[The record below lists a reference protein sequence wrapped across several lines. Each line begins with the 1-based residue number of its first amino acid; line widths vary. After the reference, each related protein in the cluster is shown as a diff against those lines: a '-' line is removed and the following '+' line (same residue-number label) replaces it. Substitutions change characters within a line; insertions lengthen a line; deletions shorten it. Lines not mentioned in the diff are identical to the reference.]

1 MPQAESV
8 ARRGVESIDRRGSE
22 TSALSL
28 RARLIEVE
36 AEHLRLQRLVAELLI
51 KNQKLRE
58 LLCEQGGNFC
68 RCGEFLPRRW
78 DGAASARLVALIFL
92 VVLILRLHSGVCQLI
107 GLDS

>member
-1 MPQAESV
+1 MNQTMGIIESTPQAENV
-8 ARRGVESIDRRGSE
+8 ARSRIESIDRRDSQ

-58 LLCEQGGNFC
+58 LLCEQAGNSAAAASFC
-68 RCGEFLPRRW
+68 RDGE
-78 DGAASARLVALIFL
+78 AAHHRHASS
-92 VVLILRLHSGVCQLI
+92 H
-107 GLDS
+107 

>member
-1 MPQAESV
+1 MNQTMGTIESTPRGERV
-8 ARRGVESIDRRGSE
+8 ARRGVESIERSSSE

-58 LLCEQGGNFC
+58 LLCEQAGTSAA
-68 RCGEFLPRRW
+68 
-78 DGAASARLVALIFL
+78 AASLCRGGAMRHGGASS
-92 VVLILRLHSGVCQLI
+92 H
-107 GLDS
+107 